1 MPHHARKNRAG
12 RNEHAKRSL
21 RTALSDTESKISKQ
35 FRHASTEVE
44 EKHPHNAE
52 ADWFKEINCFT
63 RLRRKKL
70 WQVWQCNWAP
80 ADISTWYQYISHLRL
95 GEYFLNSCGWRKKK
109 SRTRVRLLSERSFSF
124 DPFNR
129 SLYLNFKD
137 TNFKTHLRPARY
149 VQPPWGQDVKARA
162 LMNEMI

>member
-52 ADWFKEINCFT
+52 ADWFKEINCST
-63 RLRRKKL
+63 RLRRKNCDRFDSVIERR
-70 WQVWQCNWAP
+70 QTFQS
-80 ADISTWYQYISHLRL
+80 DISISRIC
-95 GEYFLNSCGWRKKK
+95 GSVDIFLIAAVEKKK
-109 SRTRVRLLSERSFSF
+109 SNTRVRLLSKRSFSF
-124 DPFNR
+124 DPFKR
-129 SLYLNFKD
+129 SLYLNLR
-137 TNFKTHLRPARY
+137 TLNLRPTCARPGTY
-149 VQPPWGQDVKARA
+149 NRLGVKT
-162 LMNEMI
+162 

>member
-52 ADWFKEINCFT
+52 ADWFKEINCST
-63 RLRRKKL
+63 RLRRKNCDRFDSVIERR
-70 WQVWQCNWAP
+70 QTFQR
-80 ADISTWYQYISHLRL
+80 DIRKSRI
-95 GEYFLNSCGWRKKK
+95 CGWVNIFLIAAVEEKEIKDK
-109 SRTRVRLLSERSFSF
+109 SQAFSKRSFSF

-137 TNFKTHLRPARY
+137 TKFMTHLRPARY

-162 LMNEMI
+162 LMDEMI

>member
-52 ADWFKEINCFT
+52 ADWFKEINCST

-80 ADISTWYQYISHLRL
+80 ADISKWYQYISHLRL
-95 GEYFLNSCGWRKKK
+95 GGYFLNSCGWRKKK
-109 SRTRVRLLSERSFSF
+109 SNTRVRLLSKRSFSF

-137 TNFKTHLRPARY
+137 TKFMTHLRPARY

-162 LMNEMI
+162 LMDEMI

>member
-52 ADWFKEINCFT
+52 ADWFKEINCST

-70 WQVWQCNWAP
+70 WQVWQCNWVP
-80 ADISTWYQYISHLRL
+80 ADISKWYQYISHLRL
-95 GEYFLNSCGWRKKK
+95 GGYFLNSCGWRKKTQTQE
-109 SRTRVRLLSERSFSF
+109 SGFCLRGVFHLIHLTDLSILILRT
-124 DPFNR
+124 
-129 SLYLNFKD
+129 LNL
-137 TNFKTHLRPARY
+137 NLRPARY

-162 LMNEMI
+162 LMDEMI